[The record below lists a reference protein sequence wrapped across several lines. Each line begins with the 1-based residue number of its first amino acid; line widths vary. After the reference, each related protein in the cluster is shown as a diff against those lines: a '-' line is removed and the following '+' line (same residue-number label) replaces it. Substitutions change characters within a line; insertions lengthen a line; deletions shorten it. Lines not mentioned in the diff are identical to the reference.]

1 MTLTFQ
7 MQFCGRLS
15 TMNCSARSVGGV
27 QVPPGQPMNSVV

>member
-1 MTLTFQ
+1 
-7 MQFCGRLS
+7 MQFGGRLS